1 MDTKIYYFHENNIET
16 ATTEINAVGWY
27 RFTDEQ
33 TSAYLD
39 NKTLLPY
46 WNGSSYELI
55 DYVPPVFNLDNFKL
69 MKLSDMS
76 NLSLMIKEQKYK
88 SYKYQNAMSSVN
100 MIARN
105 EDPMYSLE
113 VANTIMQ
120 EYDSKSKAFRD
131 EYYRLKG
138 LIEVAQSVEE
148 IDTICFNNQ
157 FDTI

>member
-1 MDTKIYYFHENNIET
+1 MDNLIYYFHENNIET
-16 ATTEINAVGWY
+16 ATTEINVKGWFK
-27 RFTDEQ
+27 FTDEQ
-33 TSAYLD
+33 TAAYLS
-39 NKTLLPY
+39 NKNLLPY

-55 DYVPPVFNLDNFKL
+55 DYVPPVFDIENFKL

-76 NLSLMIKEQKYK
+76 NLSLMIKEQKYP
-88 SYKYQNAMSSVN
+88 SYKYQNAISSLN

-105 EDPMYSLE
+105 EEPMYSLE

-120 EYDSKSKAFRD
+120 EYDSKFKAFRD

-138 LIEVAQSVEE
+138 LIEVSQSVEE
-148 IDTICFNNQ
+148 IDNICFNNQ